1 MRVRFSSSFSVLL
14 LLLPPPTGINVGA
27 LLGITM
33 LPIIAQWNVTF
44 AYVIPVVLLA
54 TALALFLSGSS
65 NFVIGRPVP
74 RRHHS
79 ATTATRCWFGGNN
92 RKNKRNQG
100 TSMAAVSDDD
110 DIPLSKLFRISLL
123 IVPFCMAYSQ
133 MPTTLIVQGTVMTKA
148 FGFLDA
154 ATINMV
160 DALSV
165 LVFGYLTATYL
176 YPALSRHNV
185 ELYTTHKFALGSFL
199 GALSILWALVV
210 DYMIRSEYDATRQHI
225 SVLWQ
230 APSYILIGC
239 GEIFAV
245 SAAYEVAFTASSP
258 QTKAL
263 ASAINIFCVGGIP
276 NLLCVALYH
285 ACRGWFRNAHDGTAN
300 ISHLEQYVTARV
312 DKYFWVLV
320 TILALGIGLNL
331 TPRVRDFVQS
341 IEKRAE
347 EIVKTPLLLKQRPP
361 TAAAG
366 GETTPL
372 LRKQFL
378 QAGPSLYRAS
388 SIHAGPSRGQ
398 QPQRSQQQS
407 HNSNDPMSS
416 SQQQNKQKMIKASYI
431 QRLYKPM
438 NNNSRQQQQIF
449 APLPQQQA
457 PATPKRHQFTLNKT
471 HHQQQQQQQKQPHA
485 SSLERGDSM

>member
-1 MRVRFSSSFSVLL
+1 MRFVFVLFSLHL
-14 LLLPPPTGINVGA
+14 YYILPPRTGINVGA

-33 LPIIAQWNVTF
+33 LPIVAQWNVTV

-54 TALALFLSGSS
+54 SALALFLSGSG
-65 NFVIGRPVP
+65 NFVIGRPVA
-74 RRHHS
+74 RHRPS
-79 ATTATRCWFGGNN
+79 ARCCFGA
-92 RKNKRNQG
+92 KNKRNQG
-100 TSMAAVSDDD
+100 TSMMAVGDDD

-165 LVFGYLTATYL
+165 LLFGYLTATYL
-176 YPALSRHNV
+176 YPALSQHNV

-210 DYMIRSEYDATRQHI
+210 DYMIRSEYDASGQHI

-276 NLLCVALYH
+276 NFLCVVLYH
-285 ACRGWFRNAHDGTAN
+285 ACRGWFRNARDGTAN

-320 TILALGIGLNL
+320 TILFFGTGLNL

-361 TAAAG
+361 TGTAAG

-378 QAGPSLYRAS
+378 QSGPSLYRAS

-398 QPQRSQQQS
+398 QQQRSQQQS
-407 HNSNDPMSS
+407 HSNNNPMSS
-416 SQQQNKQKMIKASYI
+416 SQQQKQKMIKASYI
-431 QRLYKPM
+431 QRMYKPM
-438 NNNSRQQQQIF
+438 NNNSQQQQIISQKQ
-449 APLPQQQA
+449 PH
-457 PATPKRHQFTLNKT
+457 PATPKRHFLTAHKT
-471 HHQQQQQQQKQPHA
+471 QQPQQPHA